1 MRGASRW
8 VRDKKGNR
16 PIDLVADIKN
26 ERLQKELKTA
36 LEDDSAMCDF
46 LMLKTVLKKTERS
59 LQMPIAFLV
68 FFDLIYAILILVL
81 FPGKYFIVYLF

>member
-16 PIDLVADIKN
+16 PIDMVNDIKN
-26 ERLQKELKTA
+26 ERLQKELKAA
-36 LEDDSAMCDF
+36 LEDDSSVCDF

-59 LQMPIAFLV
+59 L
-68 FFDLIYAILILVL
+68 
-81 FPGKYFIVYLF
+81 

>member
-16 PIDLVADIKN
+16 PIDMVNDIKN
-26 ERLQKELKTA
+26 ERLQKELKSA
-36 LEDDSAMCDF
+36 LEDDSSVCDF

-59 LQMPIAFLV
+59 L
-68 FFDLIYAILILVL
+68 
-81 FPGKYFIVYLF
+81 